1 MFYIAYFCLTNLSM
15 SNNDLIMYGGIFV
28 VALVVILYLF
38 NWWKEKKSTR
48 GKSGEAVNSPTLSL
62 RLQAYE
68 RLVLLA
74 ERISLPN
81 LITRIPSGDFNLR
94 QFQSVLIDQI
104 KTEFDYNLS
113 QQIYVAPTAWQAVT
127 NLKEQNIYIINQVA
141 NSLPEE
147 SKGSDLS
154 RRIVDLLN
162 ADPKVSLHPIVLEAL
177 NYEAKKI
184 M

>member
-1 MFYIAYFCLTNLSM
+1 M
-15 SNNDLIMYGGIFV
+15 SNNDLILYGGIFV
-28 VALVVILYLF
+28 VALVVILYLY
-38 NWWKEKKSTR
+38 NWWNEKKSAR
-48 GKSGEAVNSPTLSL
+48 VKQDSAVNSPTLSL

-74 ERISLPN
+74 ERIALPS
-81 LITRIPSGDFNLR
+81 LITRIPAGDFTVR
-94 QFQSVLIDQI
+94 QMQAVLIDQI

-113 QQIYVAPTAWQAVT
+113 QQIYVAPTAWQAVS

-141 NSLPEE
+141 NSLPPDA
-147 SKGSDLS
+147 KGAELS

-162 ADPKVSLHPIVLEAL
+162 ADPQVSLHPIVLEAL
-177 NYEAKKI
+177 NFEAKKI